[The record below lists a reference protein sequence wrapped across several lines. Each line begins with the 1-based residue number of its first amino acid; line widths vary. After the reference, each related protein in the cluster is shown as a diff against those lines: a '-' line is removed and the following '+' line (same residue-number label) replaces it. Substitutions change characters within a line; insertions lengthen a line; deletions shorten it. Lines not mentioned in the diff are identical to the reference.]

1 MAFGDLFRPASK
13 PEPTPGEIGLV
24 DAMMAVSKGG
34 VFIDVRAQKDYE
46 RGHIPGAKL
55 VDLSQLQES
64 PIDAIW
70 ANDPLAQTDKKIVVV
85 SATTKHAAAIAH
97 LLRDKGFDADYL
109 AGGLIAW
116 ARDGQPL
123 VSGPPRS

>member
-1 MAFGDLFRPASK
+1 MAFGDLFRSASA
-13 PEPTPGEIGLV
+13 PEPGEIGLV

-34 VFIDVRAQKDYE
+34 VFIDVRAQADYE

-55 VDLSQLQES
+55 VDLTALQNS

-70 ANDPLAQTDKKIVVV
+70 ANDPLAETDKKIVVV
-85 SATTKHAAAIAH
+85 SATTKHASAIAH
-97 LLRDKGFDADYL
+97 LLRDKGFDADSL
-109 AGGLIAW
+109 AGGLVAW

-123 VSGPPRS
+123 VPGSPRS